1 MSQHPAK
8 ILIVDDEPAILDMV
22 REFLALLGHD
32 CSTAASA
39 EEAIERIGQE
49 GFDLVLTDLDLGG
62 LTGLD
67 VLEAVGHDDPAG
79 TLVVIMTAFPT
90 IENAI
95 VALKNGAEDYVLKPF
110 TLENLEL
117 VVGRVLEKQRLA
129 RENISLRE
137 SLALY
142 RVSEAL
148 EAPLELPDY
157 LRTVLDV
164 AVNELQ
170 GEAAQLALMEG
181 PEETTEVR
189 RLLHQGKAE
198 HALHLSPDDVRSLVG
213 EMKKGEGALLR
224 TREGGGPLLALPLRT
239 RGEMV
244 GLIAVHRSPG
254 ADPFTPAQARALTI
268 IGAGTAVA
276 IKNARLY
283 NALQEQYLRTV
294 RALVAAVEAKD
305 PYTSG
310 HSEMVSRYVVALAR
324 EVSLE
329 PDRIDGLRVAAL
341 LHDAGKIGVPEA
353 VLLKPGALDVAE
365 YDIIKEHVTM
375 SERIIAP
382 LEMDDFIVEAIAQH
396 HERLD
401 GSGYPRGLAGEDI
414 TLWGRIMA
422 IADSFDAM
430 ISDRIYR
437 SRMPQA
443 EAVTTLRRL
452 APARLDPDLVEA
464 FARVQEKRDRGEV
477 DIPSL
482 AGTTP
487 GPGPSGAEG

>member
-1 MSQHPAK
+1 MSQRPAR
-8 ILIVDDEPAILDMV
+8 ILIVDDEPAILDTV
-22 REFLALLGHD
+22 REFLSLLGHD
-32 CSTAASA
+32 CATAASA
-39 EEAIERIGQE
+39 EEAIERIGRE
-49 GFDLVLTDLDLGG
+49 GFDLVLTDLHLGA

-142 RVSEAL
+142 RASEAL
-148 EAPLELPDY
+148 EAPLELPEY

-170 GEAAQLALMEG
+170 GEAAQMALLEG
-181 PEETTEVR
+181 PDEIIEVR
-189 RLLHQGKAE
+189 RVPHPQQMDDE
-198 HALHLSPDDVRSLVG
+198 LHLGPEDIRSLVG
-213 EMKKGEGALLR
+213 EMKEGEGALLR
-224 TREGGGPLLALPLRT
+224 TREGGEPLLALPLRAG
-239 RGEMV
+239 GEMV
-244 GLIAVHRSPG
+244 GLIAIHRLPG

-283 NALQEQYLRTV
+283 NVLQEQYLRTV

-324 EVSLE
+324 EVELE
-329 PDRIDGLRVAAL
+329 PDRVDGLRVAAL

-353 VLLKPGALDVAE
+353 VLLKPDKLDATE
-365 YDIIKEHVTM
+365 YDIIKEHVVM
-375 SERIIAP
+375 SERIVAP
-382 LEMDDFIVEAIAQH
+382 LELDDFIVQAIAQH

-401 GSGYPRGLAGEDI
+401 GSGYPQGLEGEGV
-414 TLWGRIMA
+414 TVWGRLMA
-422 IADSFDAM
+422 IADSYDAM
-430 ISDRIYR
+430 ISDRVYR
-437 SRMPQA
+437 LRMTKSD
-443 EAVTTLRRL
+443 AVAALRRL
-452 APARLDPDLVEA
+452 APARLDADLVEA
-464 FARVQEKRDRGEV
+464 FIQVLEKRDRGEIA
-477 DIPSL
+477 IPTI
-482 AGTTP
+482 AENPP
-487 GPGPSGAEG
+487 GSEPSGAEG

>member
-1 MSQHPAK
+1 MNQRPAR
-8 ILIVDDEPAILDMV
+8 ILIVDDEPAILETV
-22 REFLALLGHD
+22 REFLSLLGYD
-32 CSTAASA
+32 CATAASA

-49 GFDLVLTDLDLGG
+49 AFDLVLTDLHLGA
-62 LTGLD
+62 LTGMD
-67 VLEAVGHDDPAG
+67 VLEAVGHDDPAR

-95 VALKNGAEDYVLKPF
+95 VALKNGAEDYLLKPF
-110 TLENLEL
+110 SLENLEL

-142 RVSEAL
+142 RASEAL
-148 EAPLELPDY
+148 EAPLELPEY

-170 GEAAQLALMEG
+170 GEAAQLALL
-181 PEETTEVR
+181 EEPDGINNVW
-189 RLLHQGKAE
+189 RLLPREQVGRE
-198 HALHLSPDDVRSLVG
+198 LQLGSEDVRSLVE
-213 EMKKGEGALLR
+213 EMKRGEGALLR
-224 TREGGGPLLALPLRT
+224 TREGGEPLLALPLRAG
-239 RGEMV
+239 GEMV
-244 GLIAVHRSPG
+244 GLIAVHRRPG
-254 ADPFTPAQARALTI
+254 ADPFTPAQARALII
-268 IGAGTAVA
+268 IGAGAAVA

-324 EVSLE
+324 EVGLE

-353 VLLKPGALDVAE
+353 VLLKPSELDAGE
-365 YDIIKEHVTM
+365 YDIIKEHVVM
-375 SERIIAP
+375 SERIVAP
-382 LEMDDFIVEAIAQH
+382 LELDDYIVQAIAQH

-401 GSGYPRGLAGEDI
+401 GSGYPQGLEGEGV
-414 TLWGRIMA
+414 TVWGRLMA
-422 IADSFDAM
+422 IADSYDAM
-430 ISDRIYR
+430 ISDRVYR
-437 SRMPQA
+437 LRMSPT
-443 EAVTTLRRL
+443 EAVVTLRRL
-452 APARLDPDLVEA
+452 APARLDADLVEA
-464 FARVQEKRDRGEV
+464 FVRVLEKRDRGEV
-477 DIPSL
+477 DIP
-482 AGTTP
+482 AVDETTP
-487 GPGPSGAEG
+487 KTEPPGAEG